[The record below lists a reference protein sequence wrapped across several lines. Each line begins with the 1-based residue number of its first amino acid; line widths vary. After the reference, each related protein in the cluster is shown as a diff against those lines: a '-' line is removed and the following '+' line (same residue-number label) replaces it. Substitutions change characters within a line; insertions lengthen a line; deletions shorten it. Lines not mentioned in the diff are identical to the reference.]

1 MAKSKLKV
9 KLRQFGR
16 WSGARFGMPLAYRL
30 LRLLR
35 RTWHARRVTAHNASI
50 RPCLYAIY
58 HGDMMAIATEF
69 PFALPGVDVLS
80 SHSRDGDLI
89 ARFVT
94 SAGAGS
100 IRGGSSKGQMEAL
113 RSMRESIGKGNAVV
127 VAVDGPRGPY
137 GIVKSGI
144 VMVASQ
150 TGAPILA
157 SGIVASKAWRF
168 KSWDRAYIP
177 KPGSAVVFEYG
188 DPMHVPPDADRDTL
202 EKYRLLLET
211 RMREMRQSL
220 AAQLAE

>member
-1 MAKSKLKV
+1 MK
-9 KLRQFGR
+9 
-16 WSGARFGMPLAYRL
+16 FGMPLAYRM

-35 RTWHARRVTAHNASI
+35 RTWRARRITEHHASI

-113 RSMRESIGKGNAVV
+113 RAMRESIEKGHAVV

-150 TGAPILA
+150 TGAPILP
-157 SGIVASKAWRF
+157 SGIAAGKAWRF
-168 KSWDRAYIP
+168 SSWDRAYIP
-177 KPGSAVVFEYG
+177 KPGSPVVFEYG
-188 DPMHVPPDADRDTL
+188 APIHVPPDADRDTV
-202 EKYRLLLET
+202 EQYRLLLEN
-211 RMREMRQSL
+211 RMREMRDHIGAGL
-220 AAQLAE
+220 A